1 MSRKLNVFMPSI
13 DLTVSTPYLWH
24 CSEGLTLPNITKET
38 LQTSRIL
45 TVTKD
50 SFPELE
56 SGDGDGVSLPI
67 LVPLGSVI
75 SHGKTLKKYAKGK
88 FLLDSPHKKRLKLF
102 PRYDS
107 LKSQYRTL
115 YMFNF
120 KPATLKQPL
129 WAAEGL
135 KDGKFCNLD
144 QNMIGQ
150 KYLYFLLRIALIK
163 VNMAWSQLQ
172 SNRLKFFS

>member
-56 SGDGDGVSLPI
+56 SGDGDGISLPI

-102 PRYDS
+102 SRYDRLLRAS
-107 LKSQYRTL
+107 AEHSIW
-115 YMFNF
+115 F
-120 KPATLKQPL
+120 KPANPYTTID
-129 WAAEGL
+129 GL
-135 KDGKFCNLD
+135 SGRTWPARMEVVWDTHSGSRR
-144 QNMIGQ
+144 G
-150 KYLYFLLRIALIK
+150 
-163 VNMAWSQLQ
+163 
-172 SNRLKFFS
+172 

>member
-1 MSRKLNVFMPSI
+1 MRRKLNVFMPSI

-75 SHGKTLKKYAKGK
+75 NHGKTLEKYAKGLAAFMGMPK
-88 FLLDSPHKKRLKLF
+88 SPILLTTSDPVGES
-102 PRYDS
+102 
-107 LKSQYRTL
+107 
-115 YMFNF
+115 
-120 KPATLKQPL
+120 
-129 WAAEGL
+129 E
-135 KDGKFCNLD
+135 
-144 QNMIGQ
+144 
-150 KYLYFLLRIALIK
+150 
-163 VNMAWSQLQ
+163 
-172 SNRLKFFS
+172 

>member
-1 MSRKLNVFMPSI
+1 MPSI

-75 SHGKTLKKYAKGK
+75 NHGKTLKKYAKGLAAFMGMPK
-88 FLLDSPHKKRLKLF
+88 APILLTTSDPLTLSRRGYNEAKTVSVWSNNNRFKVSASDFIHVV
-102 PRYDS
+102 
-107 LKSQYRTL
+107 KSA
-115 YMFNF
+115 
-120 KPATLKQPL
+120 KPAVIVALS
-129 WAAEGL
+129 
-135 KDGKFCNLD
+135 DGDTPKG
-144 QNMIGQ
+144 I
-150 KYLYFLLRIALIK
+150 
-163 VNMAWSQLQ
+163 
-172 SNRLKFFS
+172 FFIIFS

>member
-1 MSRKLNVFMPSI
+1 MCTKLKTTRANKRDFHIILRIFIMSRKLNVFMPSI

-56 SGDGDGVSLPI
+56 SGDGDGISLPI

-88 FLLDSPHKKRLKLF
+88 YLLDSPEKKTSFL
-102 PRYDS
+102 
-107 LKSQYRTL
+107 SQR
-115 YMFNF
+115 N
-120 KPATLKQPL
+120 
-129 WAAEGL
+129 
-135 KDGKFCNLD
+135 
-144 QNMIGQ
+144 
-150 KYLYFLLRIALIK
+150 
-163 VNMAWSQLQ
+163 
-172 SNRLKFFS
+172 